1 MPPKKRVTSLNYLL
15 IVESGSKCSKIE
27 SYLGDRYK
35 CIACNGHIRSIEGLQ
50 SIDVKND
57 YAVTYIVDKEKKA
70 HVDKMRA
77 TIAEYPKEN
86 VIIASDH
93 DREGEAIAWHLC
105 EVFDLPVATTRR
117 IVFHEITKP
126 AIIAAVANPATID
139 MNLVKAQQAR
149 QVLDMLVGFRIS
161 PVLWKHLGSSNSL
174 SAGRCQTP
182 ALRLVYENELEARN
196 VNKLLG
202 SDGSKGPFESGA
214 VKHRVQASFFDSNLI
229 FELDKTFSS
238 YTDVEAFLEASKT
251 HKHMLEIGKSR
262 VSVRSPPKPF
272 NTATMLQSAS
282 NLFGM
287 GAKDAMSCCQTLYQ
301 LGHITYMRTESRKY
315 SPVFTEIATKYI
327 AETWTKEHVN
337 ADLQT
342 TNEPSGPL
350 LQKGQT
356 DSDPSSEPSRLVPK
370 GPIESDPE
378 GPSSVR
384 PSDAHESGSL
394 EPSRLVPKGPIESD
408 PEGPLAHEAIR
419 VTNIHMRD
427 FAIIS
432 SASDKSSG
440 YLERVYKM
448 IWQNTVQS
456 CMSNATFN
464 CLPLSVSSPNSDSFY
479 KHTIET
485 VKFAGFLDAKDAKH
499 PTVGTTYKDAKHPTV
514 GKIKDTDL
522 TKVAASIVLQH
533 NVTKGAPIPY
543 NYIETI
549 IGFTAHH
556 SRFTEASL
564 IDKLDELGIGRP
576 STFSML
582 TDVIQTRKYV
592 EKTDVPGVKFECRE
606 YRMVAAEIT
615 HKSVEKMMGAEHKK
629 LVIDPIGITV
639 IEFLLQHFAEF
650 FSYNYTNTM
659 EKRLD
664 AVAAGAESW
673 HRVCADCDREI
684 GKLIRGIDSLEK
696 RTYKIGDDYILF
708 FHKNGMLLR
717 SVQGPDDGKCTF
729 KSIKRGVK
737 VDMAKLERGE
747 YTFADLAE
755 IDEIVLG
762 LHPLDG
768 PKDDVLVTLK
778 PGKYGYY
785 LEFGEGDDS
794 KKISVDKELKA
805 LGKTPETVTLADL
818 EHLLK
823 GESTDSSSVR
833 ILTPEI
839 SVRTSKF
846 GPYVFYKTESA
857 KGTKGTKPKFYDLKK
872 FEGDCWTVDRDV
884 LLKWLNIKKSK

>member
-1 MPPKKRVTSLNYLL
+1 MPPKKRLTSLNYLL
-15 IVESGSKCSKIE
+15 IVESSSKCSKIE
-27 SYLGDRYK
+27 SYLGDRYR
-35 CIACNGHIRSIEGLQ
+35 CIASNGHIRSIEGLQ
-50 SIDVKND
+50 SIDVKKD
-57 YAVTYIVDKEKKA
+57 YAVTYVVDPDKKA
-70 HVDKMRA
+70 HVDKMRVI
-77 TIAEYPKEN
+77 IAEYPKEN

-126 AIIAAVANPATID
+126 AILAAVANPGKID
-139 MNLVKAQQAR
+139 MNLVSAQQAR
-149 QVLDMLVGFRIS
+149 QVLDMIVGFRIS

-182 ALRLVYENELEARN
+182 ALRLVYENELEAKKAMDN
-196 VNKLLG
+196 
-202 SDGSKGPFESGA
+202 GA
-214 VKHRVQASFFDSNLI
+214 VKHRVQASFFESHNI
-229 FELDKTFSS
+229 MFELDRTFSS
-238 YTDVEAFLEASKT
+238 YTEVEAFLEASKT

-287 GAKDAMSCCQTLYQ
+287 GAKDAMACCQSLYQ
-301 LGHITYMRTESRKY
+301 MGHITYMRTESRKY
-315 SPVFTEIATKYI
+315 SPVFTEIAAKYI

-337 ADLQT
+337 AELET
-342 TNEPSGPL
+342 TDENGPN
-350 LQKGQT
+350 
-356 DSDPSSEPSRLVPK
+356 
-370 GPIESDPE
+370 PE
-378 GPSSVR
+378 
-384 PSDAHESGSL
+384 E
-394 EPSRLVPKGPIESD
+394 
-408 PEGPLAHEAIR
+408 PLAHEAIR

-432 SASDKSSG
+432 TASDKSSG
-440 YLERVYKM
+440 SLERMYKM

-464 CLPLSVSSPNSDSFY
+464 CLPLSVSSPISKGNAEGNY

-485 VKFAGFLDAKDAKH
+485 VKFAGFLDAKDA
-499 PTVGTTYKDAKHPTV
+499 TVKGKDKEKTP
-514 GKIKDTDL
+514 DL
-522 TKVAASIVLQH
+522 TKVAASIVLQ
-533 NVTKGAPIPY
+533 NSMSKGAPIPY
-543 NYIETI
+543 NHIETI

-592 EKTDVPGVKFECRE
+592 EKTDVPGVKHECRE
-606 YRMVAAEIT
+606 YCLKNDSIT
-615 HKSVEKMMGAEHKK
+615 HKTVDKMMGAEHKK

-650 FSYNYTNTM
+650 FSYDYTNMM

-664 AVAAGAESW
+664 AVAAGSELW
-673 HRVCADCDREI
+673 HQVCADCDKEI
-684 GKLIRGIDSLEK
+684 GKLVRALESVGK
-696 RTYKIGDDYILF
+696 RTYKVGDDYVLF

-717 SVQGPDDGKCTF
+717 SNDKGPDTKCTF
-729 KSIKRGVK
+729 KGIRRGVK
-737 VDMAKLERGE
+737 VDMSKLERGE
-747 YTFADLAE
+747 YTLADLAE

-762 LHPLDG
+762 ALEDG
-768 PKDDVLVTLK
+768 ECLVTLK

-785 LEFGEGDDS
+785 LEFNG
-794 KKISVDKELKA
+794 KRISVDKELKA
-805 LGKTPETVTLADL
+805 LGKTAQTVTLADL

-823 GESTDSSSVR
+823 EDSKDVKDVKEESFRV
-833 ILTPEI
+833 LTPEI

-846 GPYVFYKTESA
+846 GPYIFYQTTNA
-857 KGTKGTKPKFYDLKK
+857 KGTKPKFYDLKK
-872 FEGDCWTVDRDV
+872 FEGDCWTCDRDE
-884 LLKWLNIKKSK
+884 LLKFVHSVHKVKITGI

>member
-1 MPPKKRVTSLNYLL
+1 MPPKKRLTSLNYLL
-15 IVESGSKCSKIE
+15 IVESSSKCSKIE

-35 CIACNGHIRSIEGLQ
+35 CIASNGHIRSIEGLP
-50 SIDVKND
+50 SIDVKHD
-57 YAVTYIVDKEKKA
+57 YAVTYVVDNDKKA
-70 HVDKMRA
+70 HVDKMRVI
-77 TIAEYPKEN
+77 IADYPKEN

-126 AIIAAVANPATID
+126 AIVAAVANPGKID
-139 MNLVKAQQAR
+139 MNLVRAQQAR
-149 QVLDMLVGFRIS
+149 QVLDMIVGFRIS

-182 ALRLVYENELEARN
+182 ALRLVYENELEARKTMLN
-196 VNKLLG
+196 
-202 SDGSKGPFESGA
+202 GA
-214 VKHRVQASFFDSNLI
+214 VKHRVQASFGGCLDNLI

-238 YTDVEAFLEASKT
+238 YEEVEAFLKASQT

-262 VSVRSPPKPF
+262 ISVRSPPKPF

-287 GAKDAMSCCQTLYQ
+287 GAKDAMACCQSLYQ
-301 LGHITYMRTESRKY
+301 MGHITYMRTESRKY
-315 SPVFTEIATKYI
+315 SPVFTEIAAKYI

-337 ADLQT
+337 AELQT
-342 TNEPSGPL
+342 TEEPLP
-350 LQKGQT
+350 QTT
-356 DSDPSSEPSRLVPK
+356 DSE
-370 GPIESDPE
+370 
-378 GPSSVR
+378 
-384 PSDAHESGSL
+384 
-394 EPSRLVPKGPIESD
+394 
-408 PEGPLAHEAIR
+408 PLAHEAIR

-432 SASDKSSG
+432 TASNNMAS
-440 YLERVYKM
+440 LERMYKM

-464 CLPLSVSSPNSDSFY
+464 CLPLSVSSSNIDASY

-485 VKFAGFLDAKDAKH
+485 VKFAGFLDAKDK
-499 PTVGTTYKDAKHPTV
+499 VGTTSKEKNKSKDKE
-514 GKIKDTDL
+514 KDMS
-522 TKVAASIVLQH
+522 KVSASIVLQ
-533 NVTKGAPIPY
+533 NSVSKGAPIPY

-592 EKTDVPGVKFECRE
+592 EKTDVAGVKFECRE
-606 YRMVAAEIT
+606 YRMVASSEIT

-650 FSYNYTNTM
+650 FSYNYTNMM

-664 AVAAGAESW
+664 AVAAGSESW
-673 HRVCADCDREI
+673 HQVCADCDKEI
-684 GKLIRGIDSLEK
+684 GKLIKALDSPGK
-696 RTYKIGDDYILF
+696 RTYKVGDDYILF

-717 SVQGPDDGKCTF
+717 STTLVDGKCTF
-729 KSIKRGVK
+729 KGIKRGVK

-747 YTFADLAE
+747 YAVADLAE

-762 LHPLDG
+762 LHS
-768 PKDDVLVTLK
+768 DVSSNVHSSNVPVTLK

-785 LEFGEGDDS
+785 LEVDS
-794 KKISVDKELKA
+794 KKISIDKELKA
-805 LGKTPETVTLADL
+805 LGKTAETVTLADL
-818 EHLLK
+818 EHLLNDDL
-823 GESTDSSSVR
+823 DSSNDNSSVR

-846 GPYVFYKTESA
+846 GPYIFYK
-857 KGTKGTKPKFYDLKK
+857 KVGGTKSTKPKFYDLKK
-872 FEGDCWTVDRDV
+872 FEGDCWTCDRDE
-884 LLKWLNIKKSK
+884 LLKWLKTTHKLKC

>member
-1 MPPKKRVTSLNYLL
+1 LP
-15 IVESGSKCSKIE
+15 
-27 SYLGDRYK
+27 
-35 CIACNGHIRSIEGLQ
+35 
-50 SIDVKND
+50 SIDVKHD
-57 YAVTYIVDKEKKA
+57 YAVTYVVDPDKKA
-70 HVDKMRA
+70 HVDKMRVI
-77 TIAEYPKEN
+77 IADYPKEN

-126 AIIAAVANPATID
+126 AIVAAVANPGKID
-139 MNLVKAQQAR
+139 MNLVQAQQAR
-149 QVLDMLVGFRIS
+149 QVLDMIVGFRIS

-182 ALRLVYENELEARN
+182 ALRLVYENELAARKTMLN
-196 VNKLLG
+196 
-202 SDGSKGPFESGA
+202 GA
-214 VKHRVQASFFDSNLI
+214 VKHRVQASFGGCLDNLL
-229 FELDKTFSS
+229 FELDKTFST
-238 YTDVEAFLEASKT
+238 YEEVEAFLKASQT

-262 VSVRSPPKPF
+262 ISVRSPPKPF

-287 GAKDAMSCCQTLYQ
+287 GAKDAMATCQSLYQ
-301 LGHITYMRTESRKY
+301 MGHITYMRTESRKY
-315 SPVFTEIATKYI
+315 SPVFTEIAAKYI
-327 AETWTKEHVN
+327 ADTWTKEHVN
-337 ADLQT
+337 VDLQT
-342 TNEPSGPL
+342 TEE
-350 LQKGQT
+350 KGT
-356 DSDPSSEPSRLVPK
+356 EEIKGSNPEEPSRLVPK
-370 GPIESDPE
+370 GPIES
-378 GPSSVR
+378 GSS
-384 PSDAHESGSL
+384 E
-394 EPSRLVPKGPIESD
+394 
-408 PEGPLAHEAIR
+408 PLAHEAIR

-432 SASDKSSG
+432 TASNNMASVRGTVGSFG
-440 YLERVYKM
+440 PLEKVYKM

-464 CLPLSVSSPNSDSFY
+464 CLPLSVSSANIDALY

-485 VKFAGFLDAKDAKH
+485 VKFAGFLDAKDKEK
-499 PTVGTTYKDAKHPTV
+499 VKGKEKD
-514 GKIKDTDL
+514 L
-522 TKVAASIVLQH
+522 SKVASSIVLQH
-533 NVTKGAPIPY
+533 NSTKVAPIPY

-592 EKTDVPGVKFECRE
+592 EKTDVLGVKHECRE
-606 YRMVAAEIT
+606 YRMVPEGIIT

-650 FSYNYTNTM
+650 FSYDYTNVM

-673 HRVCADCDREI
+673 HQVCADCDKEI
-684 GKLIRGIDSLEK
+684 GKLIKALDSIGK
-696 RTYKIGDDYILF
+696 RTYKVGDDYILF

-717 SVQGPDDGKCTF
+717 SNNGPDGKCTF
-729 KSIKRGVK
+729 KGIKRGVK

-747 YTFADLAE
+747 YTVADLAE

-762 LHPLDG
+762 LHSSNDSSNVHSTNVP
-768 PKDDVLVTLK
+768 VTLK

-785 LEFGEGDDS
+785 LEVGS

-805 LGKTPETVTLADL
+805 MGKSPETVTLADL

-823 GESTDSSSVR
+823 DQSHGLSKDSSKDLSHDSVR
-833 ILTPEI
+833 TLTPEI

-846 GPYVFYKTESA
+846 GPYIFYKTSSPPSGKE
-857 KGTKGTKPKFYDLKK
+857 KKPKFYDLKK
-872 FEGDCWTVDRDV
+872 FEGDSWTCDRDE
-884 LLKWLNIKKSK
+884 LLKYLTNTHKIKVKV

>member
-1 MPPKKRVTSLNYLL
+1 MPPKKRLTSLNYLL
-15 IVESGSKCSKIE
+15 IVESSSKCSKIE

-35 CIACNGHIRSIEGLQ
+35 CIASNGHIRSIEGLP
-50 SIDVKND
+50 SIDVKHD
-57 YAVTYIVDKEKKA
+57 YAVTYVVDPDKKA
-70 HVDKMRA
+70 HVDKMRVI
-77 TIAEYPKEN
+77 IADYPKEN

-126 AIIAAVANPATID
+126 AIVAAVANPGKID

-149 QVLDMLVGFRIS
+149 QVLDMIVGFRIS

-182 ALRLVYENELEARN
+182 ALRLVYENELEARKTMLN
-196 VNKLLG
+196 
-202 SDGSKGPFESGA
+202 GA
-214 VKHRVQASFFDSNLI
+214 VKHRVQASFGGCLDNLI

-238 YTDVEAFLEASKT
+238 YEEVEAFLKASQT

-262 VSVRSPPKPF
+262 ISVRSPPKPF

-287 GAKDAMSCCQTLYQ
+287 GAKDAMATCQSLYQ
-301 LGHITYMRTESRKY
+301 MGHITYMRTESRKY
-315 SPVFTEIATKYI
+315 SPVFTEIAAKYI

-342 TNEPSGPL
+342 TEEPLPQTTEEPSSVCPL
-350 LQKGQT
+350 GIHE
-356 DSDPSSEPSRLVPK
+356 SDPEGPSRLVPK
-370 GPIESDPE
+370 GPIES
-378 GPSSVR
+378 
-384 PSDAHESGSL
+384 GSKGSK
-394 EPSRLVPKGPIESD
+394 EPDSCVPKGHTLE
-408 PEGPLAHEAIR
+408 EPLAHEAIR

-432 SASDKSSG
+432 TASNNMAS
-440 YLERVYKM
+440 LERMYKM

-464 CLPLSVSSPNSDSFY
+464 CLPLSVSSSNIDASY

-485 VKFAGFLDAKDAKH
+485 VKFAGFLDAKDK
-499 PTVGTTYKDAKHPTV
+499 VGTTSKEKNKSKDKE
-514 GKIKDTDL
+514 KDMS
-522 TKVAASIVLQH
+522 KVSASIVLQ
-533 NVTKGAPIPY
+533 NSVSKGAPIPY

-592 EKTDVPGVKFECRE
+592 EKTDVAGVKFECRE
-606 YRMVAAEIT
+606 YRMVAGVNAEEIT

-650 FSYNYTNTM
+650 FSYDYTNMM

-673 HRVCADCDREI
+673 HQVCADCDKEI
-684 GKLIRGIDSLEK
+684 GKLIKALDSPGK
-696 RTYKIGDDYILF
+696 RTYKVGDDYILF

-717 SVQGPDDGKCTF
+717 STTLVDGKCTF
-729 KSIKRGVK
+729 KGIKRGVK

-747 YTFADLAE
+747 YAVADLAE

-762 LHPLDG
+762 LHSNVHSSNVSSNVHSSNVP
-768 PKDDVLVTLK
+768 VTLK

-785 LEFGEGDDS
+785 LEVDS
-794 KKISVDKELKA
+794 KKISIDKELKA
-805 LGKTPETVTLADL
+805 LGKTAETVTLADL

-823 GESTDSSSVR
+823 GDLDSSNDNSSVR

-846 GPYVFYKTESA
+846 GPYIFYK
-857 KGTKGTKPKFYDLKK
+857 KVGGTKNTKPKFYDLKK
-872 FEGDCWTVDRDV
+872 FEGDCWTCDRDE
-884 LLKWLNIKKSK
+884 LLKWLKTTHKLKC

>member
-1 MPPKKRVTSLNYLL
+1 MPPKKRLTSLNYLL
-15 IVESGSKCSKIE
+15 IVESSSKCSKIE

-35 CIACNGHIRSIEGLQ
+35 CIASNGHIRSIEGLP
-50 SIDVKND
+50 SIDVKHD
-57 YAVTYIVDKEKKA
+57 YAVTYVVDPDKKA
-70 HVDKMRA
+70 HVDKMRVI
-77 TIAEYPKEN
+77 IAEYPKEN

-105 EVFDLPVATTRR
+105 EVFDLPVATTQR

-126 AIIAAVANPATID
+126 AIVAAVANPGKID
-139 MNLVKAQQAR
+139 MNLVRAQQAR
-149 QVLDMLVGFRIS
+149 QVLDMIVGFRIS

-182 ALRLVYENELEARN
+182 ALRLVYENELEARKTMLN
-196 VNKLLG
+196 
-202 SDGSKGPFESGA
+202 GA
-214 VKHRVQASFFDSNLI
+214 VKHRVQASFGGCLDNLL
-229 FELDKTFSS
+229 FELDRTFSS
-238 YTDVEAFLEASKT
+238 YEEVEAFLKASQT

-262 VSVRSPPKPF
+262 VSIRSPPKPF

-287 GAKDAMSCCQTLYQ
+287 GAKDAMACCQSLYQ
-301 LGHITYMRTESRKY
+301 MGHITYMRTESRKY
-315 SPVFTEIATKYI
+315 SPVFTEIAAKYI

-337 ADLQT
+337 AELQT
-342 TNEPSGPL
+342 TEEPLP
-350 LQKGQT
+350 QT
-356 DSDPSSEPSRLVPK
+356 TE
-370 GPIESDPE
+370 E
-378 GPSSVR
+378 
-384 PSDAHESGSL
+384 
-394 EPSRLVPKGPIESD
+394 
-408 PEGPLAHEAIR
+408 PLAHEAIR

-432 SASDKSSG
+432 TASNNMAS
-440 YLERVYKM
+440 LERMYKM

-464 CLPLSVSSPNSDSFY
+464 CLPLSVSSSNIDASY

-485 VKFAGFLDAKDAKH
+485 VKFAGFLDAKDKEKNKS
-499 PTVGTTYKDAKHPTV
+499 KDKE
-514 GKIKDTDL
+514 KDMS
-522 TKVAASIVLQH
+522 KVSASIVLQ
-533 NVTKGAPIPY
+533 NSVSKGAPIPY

-592 EKTDVPGVKFECRE
+592 EKTDVAGVKHECRE
-606 YRMVAAEIT
+606 YRMVATSLEDTKIT

-650 FSYNYTNTM
+650 FSYDYTNMM

-673 HRVCADCDREI
+673 HQVCADCDKEI
-684 GKLIRGIDSLEK
+684 GKLIKALDSPGK
-696 RTYKIGDDYILF
+696 RTYKVGDDYILF

-717 SVQGPDDGKCTF
+717 STTLVDGKCTF
-729 KSIKRGVK
+729 KGIKRGVK

-747 YTFADLAE
+747 YAVADLAE

-762 LHPLDG
+762 LHSSNYPT
-768 PKDDVLVTLK
+768 DVHSSNVHSANVHSANVPVTLK

-785 LEFGEGDDS
+785 LEVDS
-794 KKISVDKELKA
+794 KKISIDKELKA
-805 LGKTPETVTLADL
+805 LGKTAETVTLADL

-823 GESTDSSSVR
+823 DDLDSSNDNSSVR

-846 GPYVFYKTESA
+846 GPYIFYK
-857 KGTKGTKPKFYDLKK
+857 KVGGTKSTKPKFYDLKK
-872 FEGDCWTVDRDV
+872 FEGDCWTCDRDE
-884 LLKWLNIKKSK
+884 LLKWLKTTHKLKC

>member
-1 MPPKKRVTSLNYLL
+1 MPPKKRLTSLNYLL
-15 IVESGSKCSKIE
+15 IVESSSKCSKIE
-27 SYLGDRYK
+27 SYLGDRYR
-35 CIACNGHIRSIEGLQ
+35 CIASNGHIRSIEGLQ
-50 SIDVKND
+50 SIDVKKN
-57 YAVTYIVDKEKKA
+57 YEVSYVVDPDKKA

-77 TIAEYPKEN
+77 IIAEYPKEN

-105 EVFDLPVATTRR
+105 DVFDLPVATTRR

-126 AIIAAVANPATID
+126 AIVAAVANPGKID

-149 QVLDMLVGFRIS
+149 QVLDMIVGFRVS

-182 ALRLVYENELEARN
+182 ALRLVYENELEARKTLAN
-196 VNKLLG
+196 G
-202 SDGSKGPFESGA
+202 TI
-214 VKHRVQASFFDSNLI
+214 KHRVQASFMEHSIL
-229 FELDKTFSS
+229 FELDRTFSS
-238 YTDVEAFLEASKT
+238 YTEVEAFLEASKT

-287 GAKDAMSCCQTLYQ
+287 GAKDAMATCQTLYQ
-301 LGHITYMRTESRKY
+301 MGHITYMRTESRKY
-315 SPVFTEIATKYI
+315 SPVFTEIAAKYI

-342 TNEPSGPL
+342 T
-350 LQKGQT
+350 T
-356 DSDPSSEPSRLVPK
+356 DSVFNDSSKPPNT
-370 GPIESDPE
+370 
-378 GPSSVR
+378 
-384 PSDAHESGSL
+384 
-394 EPSRLVPKGPIESD
+394 ESD

-432 SASDKSSG
+432 TASDKSSG
-440 YLERVYKM
+440 SLERMYKM

-464 CLPLSVSSPNSDSFY
+464 CLPLSVSSANSDAFY

-499 PTVGTTYKDAKHPTV
+499 PTVKGNNKEKTSDMS
-514 GKIKDTDL
+514 
-522 TKVAASIVLQH
+522 KVAASIVLQH
-533 NVTKGAPIPY
+533 SVSKGAPIPY

-556 SRFTEASL
+556 SRYTEASL

-592 EKTDVPGVKFECRE
+592 EKTDVAGVKFECRE
-606 YRMVAAEIT
+606 YRMAPEGIIT
-615 HKSVEKMMGAEHKK
+615 HKTVDKMMGAEHKK

-650 FSYNYTNTM
+650 FSYNYTNVM

-664 AVAAGAESW
+664 AVAAGKEQW
-673 HRVCADCDREI
+673 YQVCADCDKEI
-684 GKLIRGIDSLEK
+684 GKLIRALESVGK
-696 RTYKIGDDYILF
+696 RTYKVGDDYVLF

-717 SVQGPDDGKCTF
+717 KVQRTDGKVQRTDGSEGTLDEGTLDKVQGTDKCTF
-729 KSIKRGVK
+729 KGIRRGVK

-747 YTFADLAE
+747 YTLADLAE

-762 LHPLDG
+762 FLE
-768 PKDDVLVTLK
+768 DDDDSSNVPVILK

-785 LEFGEGDDS
+785 LEYDG
-794 KKISVDKELKA
+794 KRISVDKELKT
-805 LGKTPETVTLADL
+805 LGKTAQTVTLADL

-823 GESTDSSSVR
+823 EDSKDLKNDKEDSFRV
-833 ILTPEI
+833 LTPEI

-846 GPYVFYKTESA
+846 GPYVFYKSASA
-857 KGTKGTKPKFYDLKK
+857 KSTKPKFYDLKK
-872 FEGDCWTVDRDV
+872 FEGDCWTCDRDK
-884 LLKWLNIKKSK
+884 LLQFLILVHKVKIPGI

>member
-35 CIACNGHIRSIEGLQ
+35 CIACNGHIRTIEGLQ

-57 YAVTYIVDKEKKA
+57 YAVTYVVDKEKKA
-70 HVDKMRA
+70 HVDKMHA
-77 TIAEYPKEN
+77 IIAEYPKEN

-93 DREGEAIAWHLC
+93 DREGEAIAWHIC
-105 EVFDLPVATTRR
+105 EVFNLPVATTRR

-139 MNLVKAQQAR
+139 MNLVRAQQAR

-182 ALRLVYENELEARN
+182 ALRLVYENELEAR
-196 VNKLLG
+196 KTLAT
-202 SDGSKGPFESGA
+202 GA
-214 VKHRVQASFFDSNLI
+214 VKNRVQASFGGCLDTLI

-251 HKHMLEIGKSR
+251 HKHILTIGAAR
-262 VSVRSPPKPF
+262 VATRSSPKPF

-315 SPVFTEIATKYI
+315 SPVFTEIAAKYI
-327 AETWTKEHVN
+327 AETWSKEHVN

-342 TNEPSGPL
+342 ITTDKPSSVRPSAIAGAHE
-350 LQKGQT
+350 
-356 DSDPSSEPSRLVPK
+356 SDPEGSKEPDLEPSRLVPK

-378 GPSSVR
+378 GPS
-384 PSDAHESGSL
+384 
-394 EPSRLVPKGPIESD
+394 RLVPKGSIESGSS
-408 PEGPLAHEAIR
+408 EPLAHEAIR

-427 FAIIS
+427 FAVIGS
-432 SASDKSSG
+432 NLAQA
-440 YLERVYKM
+440 ERVYKM

-464 CLPLSVSSPNSDSFY
+464 CLPLSVSSANLDAFY

-485 VKFAGFLDAKDAKH
+485 IKFAGFLDAKDAKEKVKGKDAKH
-499 PTVGTTYKDAKHPTV
+499 PTVGTTYK
-514 GKIKDTDL
+514 GKEKDL
-522 TKVAASIVLQH
+522 TGSAASIVLQH

-592 EKTDVPGVKFECRE
+592 EKTDVPGIKHECRE
-606 YRMVAAEIT
+606 YRLSAAEIT

-650 FSYNYTNTM
+650 FSYNYTNMM

-664 AVAAGAESW
+664 LVAAGTELW
-673 HRVCADCDREI
+673 HHVCADCDKEI
-684 GKLIRGIDSLEK
+684 GKLIRGVNSLEK

-708 FHKNGMLLR
+708 FHKNCMLLR
-717 SVQGPDDGKCTF
+717 SVQKTDDKCTF

-747 YTFADLAE
+747 YTYADLAE

-762 LHPLDG
+762 LHSANG
-768 PKDDVLVTLK
+768 PKDVHSANVDDVLVTLK

-823 GESTDSSSVR
+823 DESSDSSNVR

-846 GPYVFYKTESA
+846 GPYVFYKTEGA

-884 LLKWLNIKKSK
+884 LLKWLIATHKLKVKIEGI

>member
-57 YAVTYIVDKEKKA
+57 YAVTYVVDKEKKA

-77 TIAEYPKEN
+77 IIAEYPKEN

-93 DREGEAIAWHLC
+93 DREGEAIAWHIC

-126 AIIAAVANPATID
+126 AIVAAVANPATID
-139 MNLVKAQQAR
+139 MNLVRAQQAR

-182 ALRLVYENELEARN
+182 ALRLVYENELEARKTM
-196 VNKLLG
+196 VN
-202 SDGSKGPFESGA
+202 GA
-214 VKHRVQASFFDSNLI
+214 VKHRVQASFGGCLDTLV

-238 YTDVEAFLEASKT
+238 YTDVEGFLEASKT

-315 SPVFTEIATKYI
+315 SPVFTEIAAKYI

-342 TNEPSGPL
+342 TN
-350 LQKGQT
+350 
-356 DSDPSSEPSRLVPK
+356 EPSRLVPK

-384 PSDAHESGSL
+384 PSAIADAHESGSL
-394 EPSRLVPKGPIESD
+394 E
-408 PEGPLAHEAIR
+408 PLAHEAIR

-427 FAIIS
+427 FTVIGSNLAQ
-432 SASDKSSG
+432 A
-440 YLERVYKM
+440 ERVYKM

-456 CMSNATFN
+456 CMSCATFN
-464 CLPLSVSSPNSDSFY
+464 CLPLSVSSPNSDAFY

-485 VKFAGFLDAKDAKH
+485 VKFAGFLDAKDK
-499 PTVGTTYKDAKHPTV
+499 VK
-514 GKIKDTDL
+514 GKVLMDL

-533 NVTKGAPIPY
+533 SATKDAPIPY

-592 EKTDVPGVKFECRE
+592 EKTDVPGVKIDCRE
-606 YRMVAAEIT
+606 YRMSAAEIT

-664 AVAAGAESW
+664 AVAAGAELW

-717 SVQGPDDGKCTF
+717 SVQKTDSSEGTSKGTNDKCTF

-747 YTFADLAE
+747 YTYTDLAE

-768 PKDDVLVTLK
+768 PKDAHSTNVDDVLVTLK

-823 GESTDSSSVR
+823 GESEDSSNVR

-846 GPYVFYKTESA
+846 GPYVFYKTASA
-857 KGTKGTKPKFYDLKK
+857 KGVKSTKPKFYDLKK
-872 FEGDCWTVDRDV
+872 FDGDCWTVDRDV

>member
-1 MPPKKRVTSLNYLL
+1 MPPKKRLTSLNYLL
-15 IVESGSKCSKIE
+15 IVESSSKCSKIE

-35 CIACNGHIRSIEGLQ
+35 CIACNGHMRSIEGLQ
-50 SIDVKND
+50 SIDVKKD

-77 TIAEYPKEN
+77 IIAEYPKEN

-105 EVFDLPVATTRR
+105 DVFDLPVATTRR

-182 ALRLVYENELEARN
+182 ALRLVYENELEARKTM
-196 VNKLLG
+196 VN
-202 SDGSKGPFESGA
+202 GA
-214 VKHRVQASFFDSNLI
+214 VKHRVQASFGGCLDTLA

-251 HKHMLEIGKSR
+251 HKHMLTIGAAR
-262 VSVRSPPKPF
+262 VATRSPPKPF

-315 SPVFTEIATKYI
+315 SPVFTDIAAKYI

-337 ADLQT
+337 AELET
-342 TNEPSGPL
+342 TDSKESKSTDEPS
-350 LQKGQT
+350 
-356 DSDPSSEPSRLVPK
+356 EP
-370 GPIESDPE
+370 SDPE
-378 GPSSVR
+378 GPSSVC
-384 PSDAHESGSL
+384 PLGIHESGSL
-394 EPSRLVPKGPIESD
+394 E
-408 PEGPLAHEAIR
+408 PLAHEAIR

-432 SASDKSSG
+432 TASSNVN
-440 YLERVYKM
+440 YLEKVYKM

-464 CLPLSVSSPNSDSFY
+464 CLPLSVSSANSDAFY

-499 PTVGTTYKDAKHPTV
+499 PTVKGNNKEKTS
-514 GKIKDTDL
+514 DL
-522 TKVAASIVLQH
+522 SKVAASIVMQ
-533 NVTKGAPIPY
+533 NSATKGAPIPY

-556 SRFTEASL
+556 SRYTEASL

-592 EKTDVPGVKFECRE
+592 EKTDVAGVKFECRE
-606 YRMVAAEIT
+606 YRMAPEGIIT
-615 HKSVEKMMGAEHKK
+615 HKTVDKMMGAEHKK

-650 FSYNYTNTM
+650 FSYNYTNVM

-664 AVAAGAESW
+664 AVAAGKEQW
-673 HRVCADCDREI
+673 HQVCADCDNEI
-684 GKLIRGIDSLEK
+684 GKLIRALESVGK
-696 RTYKIGDDYILF
+696 RTYKVGDDYVLF

-717 SVQGPDDGKCTF
+717 SVQRTDGSKGTTKGTNDKCTF
-729 KSIKRGVK
+729 KGIRRGVK

-747 YTFADLAE
+747 YTLADLAE

-762 LHPLDG
+762 FLE
-768 PKDDVLVTLK
+768 DDDDSAVTLK

-785 LEFGEGDDS
+785 LEYDG
-794 KKISVDKELKA
+794 KRISVDKELKA
-805 LGKTPETVTLADL
+805 LGKTAQTVTLADL

-823 GESTDSSSVR
+823 EESKDLKNDKGDSFR

-846 GPYVFYKTESA
+846 GPYVFYQTINA
-857 KGTKGTKPKFYDLKK
+857 KSTKPKFYDLKK
-872 FEGDCWTVDRDV
+872 FEGDCWTCDRDE
-884 LLKWLNIKKSK
+884 LLQFVNLKKSK

>member
-1 MPPKKRVTSLNYLL
+1 MPPKKRLTSLNYLL
-15 IVESGSKCSKIE
+15 IVESSSKCSKIE
-27 SYLGDRYK
+27 SYLGDRYR
-35 CIACNGHIRSIEGLQ
+35 CIASNGHIRSIEGLQ
-50 SIDVKND
+50 SIDVKKD
-57 YAVTYIVDKEKKA
+57 YAVTYVVDPDKKA

-77 TIAEYPKEN
+77 IIAEYPKEN

-126 AIIAAVANPATID
+126 AILAAVANPGKID
-139 MNLVKAQQAR
+139 MNLIKAQQAR
-149 QVLDMLVGFRIS
+149 QVLDMIVGFRIS

-182 ALRLVYENELEARN
+182 ALRLVYENELEAR
-196 VNKLLG
+196 KTLAT
-202 SDGSKGPFESGA
+202 GA
-214 VKHRVQASFFDSNLI
+214 VKHRVQASFFESHNIL
-229 FELDKTFSS
+229 FELDRTFSS
-238 YTDVEAFLEASKT
+238 YKEVEAFLEASKT

-287 GAKDAMSCCQTLYQ
+287 GAKDAMACCQSLYQ
-301 LGHITYMRTESRKY
+301 MGHITYMRTESRKY
-315 SPVFTEIATKYI
+315 SPVFTEIAAKYI

-337 ADLQT
+337 AELET
-342 TNEPSGPL
+342 VEGSESGSKEP
-350 LQKGQT
+350 
-356 DSDPSSEPSRLVPK
+356 DSEPSRLVPK

-378 GPSSVR
+378 GPSSVC
-384 PSDAHESGSL
+384 PKGIHESGSN
-394 EPSRLVPKGPIESD
+394 E
-408 PEGPLAHEAIR
+408 PLAHEAIR

-432 SASDKSSG
+432 TASDKSSG
-440 YLERVYKM
+440 SLERMYKM

-464 CLPLSVSSPNSDSFY
+464 CLPLSVSSPISLGNY

-485 VKFAGFLDAKDAKH
+485 VKFAGFLDAKD
-499 PTVGTTYKDAKHPTV
+499 TGCNNLNTTHKGKGKSKD
-514 GKIKDTDL
+514 IDL
-522 TKVAASIVLQH
+522 TKVAASIVLQ
-533 NVTKGAPIPY
+533 NSMSKGAPIPY
-543 NYIETI
+543 NHIETI

-592 EKTDVPGVKFECRE
+592 EKTDVLGVKHECRE
-606 YRMVAAEIT
+606 YYLKNDSIT
-615 HKSVEKMMGAEHKK
+615 HKTVDKMMGAEHKK

-650 FSYNYTNTM
+650 FSYDYTNMM

-664 AVAAGAESW
+664 AVAAGKEHW
-673 HRVCADCDREI
+673 HQVCADCDKEI
-684 GKLIRGIDSLEK
+684 GKLVRALESVGK
-696 RTYKIGDDYILF
+696 RTYKVGDDYVLF

-717 SVQGPDDGKCTF
+717 SNDKGTNDKCTF
-729 KSIKRGVK
+729 KGIRRGVK

-747 YTFADLAE
+747 YTLADLAE

-762 LHPLDG
+762 ALEDG
-768 PKDDVLVTLK
+768 ECLVTLK

-785 LEFGEGDDS
+785 LEFDG
-794 KKISVDKELKA
+794 KRISVDKELKA
-805 LGKTPETVTLADL
+805 LGKTAQTVTLADL

-823 GESTDSSSVR
+823 EDSKDVKEESFRV
-833 ILTPEI
+833 LTPEI

-846 GPYVFYKTESA
+846 GPYVFYQSA
-857 KGTKGTKPKFYDLKK
+857 STKGAKKKPKFYDLKK
-872 FEGDCWTVDRDV
+872 FEGDCWTCDRDE
-884 LLKWLNIKKSK
+884 LLKFVHSVHKVKITGI

>member
-1 MPPKKRVTSLNYLL
+1 MPPKKRLTSLNYLL
-15 IVESGSKCSKIE
+15 IVESSSKCSKIE

-35 CIACNGHIRSIEGLQ
+35 CIASNGHIRSIEGLQ
-50 SIDVKND
+50 SIDIKND
-57 YAVTYIVDKEKKA
+57 YAVTYVVDPDKKA

-77 TIAEYPKEN
+77 IIADYPKEN
-86 VIIASDH
+86 VIVASDH

-126 AIIAAVANPATID
+126 AIVAAVANPGKID
-139 MNLVKAQQAR
+139 MNLVRAQQAR
-149 QVLDMLVGFRIS
+149 QVLDMIVGFRIS
-161 PVLWKHLGSSNSL
+161 PVLWKHLGTSNSL

-182 ALRLVYENELEARN
+182 ALRLVYENELAAKKALEN
-196 VNKLLG
+196 
-202 SDGSKGPFESGA
+202 GA
-214 VKHRVQASFFDSNLI
+214 VKHRVQASFFDSNLV
-229 FELDKTFSS
+229 FELDKTFST
-238 YTDVEAFLEASKT
+238 YEEVEAFLKASQT
-251 HKHMLEIGKSR
+251 HKHMLDVGKSR
-262 VSVRSPPKPF
+262 ISVRSPPKPF

-287 GAKDAMSCCQTLYQ
+287 GAKDAMACCQSLYQ
-301 LGHITYMRTESRKY
+301 MGHITYMRTESRKY
-315 SPVFTEIATKYI
+315 SPVFTEIAAKYI
-327 AETWTKEHVN
+327 AETWSKEHVN
-337 ADLQT
+337 GDLQT
-342 TNEPSGPL
+342 VEGSVFN
-350 LQKGQT
+350 
-356 DSDPSSEPSRLVPK
+356 DSSKPQNNDSE
-370 GPIESDPE
+370 
-378 GPSSVR
+378 
-384 PSDAHESGSL
+384 
-394 EPSRLVPKGPIESD
+394 
-408 PEGPLAHEAIR
+408 PLAHEAIR

-432 SASDKSSG
+432 NSSNNMAH
-440 YLERVYKM
+440 LEKVYKM

-464 CLPLSVSSPNSDSFY
+464 CLPLSVSSANSDAFY

-485 VKFAGFLDAKDAKH
+485 VKFAGFLDAKDK
-499 PTVGTTYKDAKHPTV
+499 VGTTSKDK
-514 GKIKDTDL
+514 GKAPDMSKIS
-522 TKVAASIVLQH
+522 ASIVLQ
-533 NVTKGAPIPY
+533 NSVSKGAPIPY
-543 NYIETI
+543 NCIETI

-592 EKTDVPGVKFECRE
+592 EKTDVAGVKIECRE
-606 YRMVAAEIT
+606 YKLVAGSEIT

-650 FSYNYTNTM
+650 FSYDYTNVM

-673 HRVCADCDREI
+673 HQVCADCDREI
-684 GKLIRGIDSLEK
+684 GKLIKTLDSIGK
-696 RTYKIGDDYILF
+696 RTYKVGDDYILF

-717 SVQGPDDGKCTF
+717 SAKGPDGKCTF
-729 KSIKRGVK
+729 KGIKRGVK

-747 YTFADLAE
+747 YTVADLAE

-762 LHPLDG
+762 LHSAN
-768 PKDDVLVTLK
+768 DDSVILK

-785 LEFGEGDDS
+785 LEVGS

-805 LGKTPETVTLADL
+805 LNKTPETVSLADL

-823 GESTDSSSVR
+823 DESKGEDNSSVR

-846 GPYVFYKTESA
+846 GPYIFHKTE
-857 KGTKGTKPKFYDLKK
+857 KMKKPKFYDLKK
-872 FEGDCWTVDRDV
+872 FEGDSWTCDRDEM
-884 LLKWLNIKKSK
+884 LNWLKTTHKLKC

>member
-1 MPPKKRVTSLNYLL
+1 LP
-15 IVESGSKCSKIE
+15 
-27 SYLGDRYK
+27 
-35 CIACNGHIRSIEGLQ
+35 
-50 SIDVKND
+50 SIDVKHD
-57 YAVTYIVDKEKKA
+57 YAVTYVVDNDKKA
-70 HVDKMRA
+70 HVDKMRVI
-77 TIAEYPKEN
+77 IADYPKEN

-126 AIIAAVANPATID
+126 AIVAAVANPGKID
-139 MNLVKAQQAR
+139 MNLVRAQQAR
-149 QVLDMLVGFRIS
+149 QVLDMIVGFRIS

-182 ALRLVYENELEARN
+182 ALRLVYENELEARKTMLN
-196 VNKLLG
+196 
-202 SDGSKGPFESGA
+202 GA
-214 VKHRVQASFFDSNLI
+214 VKHRVQASFGGCLDNLL

-238 YTDVEAFLEASKT
+238 YEEVEAFLKASQT

-262 VSVRSPPKPF
+262 ISVRSPPKPF

-287 GAKDAMSCCQTLYQ
+287 GAKDAMACCQSLYQ
-301 LGHITYMRTESRKY
+301 MGHITYMRTESRKY
-315 SPVFTEIATKYI
+315 SPVFTEIAAKYI

-337 ADLQT
+337 MELQT
-342 TNEPSGPL
+342 TEEPLP
-350 LQKGQT
+350 QT
-356 DSDPSSEPSRLVPK
+356 TE
-370 GPIESDPE
+370 E
-378 GPSSVR
+378 PSSVR
-384 PSDAHESGSL
+384 PLSQMGAH
-394 EPSRLVPKGPIESD
+394 ESD

-432 SASDKSSG
+432 TASNNMAS
-440 YLERVYKM
+440 LERMYKM

-464 CLPLSVSSPNSDSFY
+464 CLPLSVSSPISEVKY

-485 VKFAGFLDAKDAKH
+485 VKFAGFLDAKDK
-499 PTVGTTYKDAKHPTV
+499 VGTTSKDKSKT
-514 GKIKDTDL
+514 KDIDMS
-522 TKVAASIVLQH
+522 KVSASIVLQ
-533 NVTKGAPIPY
+533 NSVSKGAPIPY

-592 EKTDVPGVKFECRE
+592 EKTDVAGVKFECRE
-606 YRMVAAEIT
+606 YRIAAGAEIT

-650 FSYNYTNTM
+650 FSYDYTNMM

-673 HRVCADCDREI
+673 HQVCADCDKEI
-684 GKLIRGIDSLEK
+684 GKLIKALDSPGK
-696 RTYKIGDDYILF
+696 RTYKVGDDYILF

-717 SVQGPDDGKCTF
+717 STTLVDGKPTF
-729 KSIKRGVK
+729 KGIKRGVK

-747 YTFADLAE
+747 YAVADLAE

-762 LHPLDG
+762 LHSNVHSANVSSNEHSSNVSTDVHSSN
-768 PKDDVLVTLK
+768 VLVVLK

-785 LEFGEGDDS
+785 LEVDS
-794 KKISVDKELKA
+794 KKISIDKELKA
-805 LGKTPETVTLADL
+805 LGKTAETVTLADL

-823 GESTDSSSVR
+823 DDLDSSNDNSSVR

-846 GPYVFYKTESA
+846 GPYIFYK
-857 KGTKGTKPKFYDLKK
+857 KVGGTKSTKPKFYDLKK
-872 FEGDCWTVDRDV
+872 FEGDCWTCDRDE
-884 LLKWLNIKKSK
+884 LLKWLKTTHKLKC

>member
-1 MPPKKRVTSLNYLL
+1 MPPKKRLTSLNYLL
-15 IVESGSKCSKIE
+15 IVESSSKCSKIE

-35 CIACNGHIRSIEGLQ
+35 CIASNGHIRSIEGLP
-50 SIDVKND
+50 SIDVKHD
-57 YAVTYIVDKEKKA
+57 YAVTYVVDNDKKA
-70 HVDKMRA
+70 HVDKMRVI
-77 TIAEYPKEN
+77 IADYPKEN

-126 AIIAAVANPATID
+126 AIVAAVANPGKID
-139 MNLVKAQQAR
+139 MNLVRAQQAR
-149 QVLDMLVGFRIS
+149 QVLDMIVGFRIS

-182 ALRLVYENELEARN
+182 ALRLVYENELEARKTMLN
-196 VNKLLG
+196 
-202 SDGSKGPFESGA
+202 GA
-214 VKHRVQASFFDSNLI
+214 VKHRVQASFGGCLDNLI

-238 YTDVEAFLEASKT
+238 YEEVEAFLKASQT

-262 VSVRSPPKPF
+262 ISVRSPPKPF

-287 GAKDAMSCCQTLYQ
+287 GAKDAMACCQSLYQ
-301 LGHITYMRTESRKY
+301 MGHITYMRTESRKY
-315 SPVFTEIATKYI
+315 SPVFTEIAAKYI

-337 ADLQT
+337 AELQT
-342 TNEPSGPL
+342 TEEPLP
-350 LQKGQT
+350 QTT
-356 DSDPSSEPSRLVPK
+356 DSE
-370 GPIESDPE
+370 
-378 GPSSVR
+378 
-384 PSDAHESGSL
+384 
-394 EPSRLVPKGPIESD
+394 
-408 PEGPLAHEAIR
+408 PLAHEAIR

-432 SASDKSSG
+432 TASNNMAS
-440 YLERVYKM
+440 LERMYKM

-464 CLPLSVSSPNSDSFY
+464 CLPLSVSSSNIDASY

-485 VKFAGFLDAKDAKH
+485 VKFAGFLDAKDK
-499 PTVGTTYKDAKHPTV
+499 VGTTSKEKNKSKDKE
-514 GKIKDTDL
+514 KDMS
-522 TKVAASIVLQH
+522 KVSASIVLQ
-533 NVTKGAPIPY
+533 NSVSKGAPIPY

-592 EKTDVPGVKFECRE
+592 EKTDVAGVKFECRE
-606 YRMVAAEIT
+606 YRMVASSEIT

-650 FSYNYTNTM
+650 FSYDYTNMM

-664 AVAAGAESW
+664 AVAAGSESW
-673 HRVCADCDREI
+673 HQVCADCDKEI
-684 GKLIRGIDSLEK
+684 GKLIKALDSPGK
-696 RTYKIGDDYILF
+696 RTYKVGDDYILF

-717 SVQGPDDGKCTF
+717 STTLVDGKCTF
-729 KSIKRGVK
+729 KGIKRGVK

-747 YTFADLAE
+747 YAVADLAE

-762 LHPLDG
+762 LHS
-768 PKDDVLVTLK
+768 DVSSNVHSSNVPVTLK

-785 LEFGEGDDS
+785 LEVDS
-794 KKISVDKELKA
+794 KKISIDKELKA
-805 LGKTPETVTLADL
+805 LGKTAETVTLADL
-818 EHLLK
+818 EHLLNDDL
-823 GESTDSSSVR
+823 DSSNDNSSVR

-846 GPYVFYKTESA
+846 GPYIFYK
-857 KGTKGTKPKFYDLKK
+857 KVGGTKSTKPKFYDLKK
-872 FEGDCWTVDRDV
+872 FEGDCWTCDRDE
-884 LLKWLNIKKSK
+884 LLKWLKTTHKLKC

>member
-1 MPPKKRVTSLNYLL
+1 M
-15 IVESGSKCSKIE
+15 
-27 SYLGDRYK
+27 
-35 CIACNGHIRSIEGLQ
+35 
-50 SIDVKND
+50 
-57 YAVTYIVDKEKKA
+57 
-70 HVDKMRA
+70 
-77 TIAEYPKEN
+77 
-86 VIIASDH
+86 
-93 DREGEAIAWHLC
+93 
-105 EVFDLPVATTRR
+105 
-117 IVFHEITKP
+117 
-126 AIIAAVANPATID
+126 
-139 MNLVKAQQAR
+139 
-149 QVLDMLVGFRIS
+149 
-161 PVLWKHLGSSNSL
+161 
-174 SAGRCQTP
+174 
-182 ALRLVYENELEARN
+182 
-196 VNKLLG
+196 
-202 SDGSKGPFESGA
+202 
-214 VKHRVQASFFDSNLI
+214 
-229 FELDKTFSS
+229 
-238 YTDVEAFLEASKT
+238 
-251 HKHMLEIGKSR
+251 
-262 VSVRSPPKPF
+262 
-272 NTATMLQSAS
+272 
-282 NLFGM
+282 
-287 GAKDAMSCCQTLYQ
+287 
-301 LGHITYMRTESRKY
+301 
-315 SPVFTEIATKYI
+315 
-327 AETWTKEHVN
+327 
-337 ADLQT
+337 
-342 TNEPSGPL
+342 
-350 LQKGQT
+350 
-356 DSDPSSEPSRLVPK
+356 
-370 GPIESDPE
+370 
-378 GPSSVR
+378 R
-384 PSDAHESGSL
+384 PSDAHESGSS
-394 EPSRLVPKGPIESD
+394 E
-408 PEGPLAHEAIR
+408 PLAHEAIR

-485 VKFAGFLDAKDAKH
+485 VKFAGFLDAKDK
-499 PTVGTTYKDAKHPTV
+499 
-514 GKIKDTDL
+514 GKTKDTDL

-592 EKTDVPGVKFECRE
+592 EKTDVPGVKIDCRE

-717 SVQGPDDGKCTF
+717 SVQKTDSSEGTSKGTNDKCTF

-747 YTFADLAE
+747 YTYTDLAE

-768 PKDDVLVTLK
+768 PKDAHSTNVDDVLVTLK

-823 GESTDSSSVR
+823 GESEDSSNVR

-846 GPYVFYKTESA
+846 GPYVFYKTASA
-857 KGTKGTKPKFYDLKK
+857 KGAKSTKPKFYDLKK
-872 FEGDCWTVDRDV
+872 FDGDCWTVDRDV
-884 LLKWLNIKKSK
+884 LLKWLIATHKLKVKIEGI

>member
-35 CIACNGHIRSIEGLQ
+35 CIACNGHIRTIEGLQ

-57 YAVTYIVDKEKKA
+57 YAVTYVVDKEKKA
-70 HVDKMRA
+70 HVDKMHA
-77 TIAEYPKEN
+77 IIAEYPKEN

-93 DREGEAIAWHLC
+93 DREGEAIAWHIC

-126 AIIAAVANPATID
+126 AIVAAVANPATID
-139 MNLVKAQQAR
+139 MNLVRAQQAR

-214 VKHRVQASFFDSNLI
+214 VKHRVQASFMDHNLV

-238 YTDVEAFLEASKT
+238 YTDVEGFLEASKT

-315 SPVFTEIATKYI
+315 SPVFTEIAAKYI

-337 ADLQT
+337 ADLQM

-356 DSDPSSEPSRLVPK
+356 DSDPSSEP
-370 GPIESDPE
+370 
-378 GPSSVR
+378 
-384 PSDAHESGSL
+384 
-394 EPSRLVPKGPIESD
+394 
-408 PEGPLAHEAIR
+408 LAHEAIR

-427 FAIIS
+427 FTVIGS
-432 SASDKSSG
+432 NLASVRGTVGSSG
-440 YLERVYKM
+440 PLEKVYKM

-456 CMSNATFN
+456 CMSCATFN

-514 GKIKDTDL
+514 GKTKDTDL

-592 EKTDVPGVKFECRE
+592 EKTDVPGIKHECRE
-606 YRMVAAEIT
+606 YRLVPEGIIT
-615 HKSVEKMMGAEHKK
+615 HKTVDKMMGAEHKK

-717 SVQGPDDGKCTF
+717 SVQKTAGSKGTSKGTNDKCTF

-747 YTFADLAE
+747 YTYTDLAE

-823 GESTDSSSVR
+823 NESSDSSNVR

-846 GPYVFYKTESA
+846 GPYVFYKTEGA

-884 LLKWLNIKKSK
+884 LLKWLIATHKLKVKIEG

>member
-1 MPPKKRVTSLNYLL
+1 MPPKKRLTSLNYLL
-15 IVESGSKCSKIE
+15 IVESSSKCSKIE
-27 SYLGDRYK
+27 SYLGDRYR
-35 CIACNGHIRSIEGLQ
+35 CIASNGHIRSIEGLQ
-50 SIDVKND
+50 SIDVKKD
-57 YAVTYIVDKEKKA
+57 YAVTYVVDPDKKA
-70 HVDKMRA
+70 HVDKMRVI
-77 TIAEYPKEN
+77 IAEYPKEN

-126 AIIAAVANPATID
+126 AILAAVANPGKID
-139 MNLVKAQQAR
+139 MNLIKAQQAR
-149 QVLDMLVGFRIS
+149 QVLDMIVGFRIS

-182 ALRLVYENELEARN
+182 ALRLVYENELEAR
-196 VNKLLG
+196 KTLAT
-202 SDGSKGPFESGA
+202 GA
-214 VKHRVQASFFDSNLI
+214 VKHRVQASFFESHNIL
-229 FELDKTFSS
+229 FELDRTFSS
-238 YTDVEAFLEASKT
+238 YTEVEAFLEASKT

-287 GAKDAMSCCQTLYQ
+287 GAKDAMACCQSLYQ
-301 LGHITYMRTESRKY
+301 MGHITYMRTESRKY
-315 SPVFTEIATKYI
+315 SPVFTEIAAKYI

-337 ADLQT
+337 AELET
-342 TNEPSGPL
+342 
-350 LQKGQT
+350 
-356 DSDPSSEPSRLVPK
+356 V
-370 GPIESDPE
+370 E
-378 GPSSVR
+378 GS
-384 PSDAHESGSL
+384 ESGSKEPDS

-432 SASDKSSG
+432 TASDKSSG
-440 YLERVYKM
+440 SLERMYKM

-464 CLPLSVSSPNSDSFY
+464 CLPLSVSSPISEGNY

-485 VKFAGFLDAKDAKH
+485 VKFAGFLDAKDKGCKASD
-499 PTVGTTYKDAKHPTV
+499 GCNNLNTTHKGKTKD
-514 GKIKDTDL
+514 IDMS
-522 TKVAASIVLQH
+522 KVAASIVLQH
-533 NVTKGAPIPY
+533 NSTKGAPIPY
-543 NYIETI
+543 NHIETI

-592 EKTDVPGVKFECRE
+592 EKTDVPGVKHECRE
-606 YRMVAAEIT
+606 YCLKNDSIT
-615 HKSVEKMMGAEHKK
+615 HKTVDKMMGAEHKK

-650 FSYNYTNTM
+650 FSYNYTNMM

-664 AVAAGAESW
+664 AVAAGKEQW
-673 HRVCADCDREI
+673 HQVCADCDKEI
-684 GKLIRGIDSLEK
+684 GKLVRALESVGK
-696 RTYKIGDDYILF
+696 RTYKVGDDYVLF

-717 SVQGPDDGKCTF
+717 SVQGPEGTDGKVQRTDGSEGTLDKGTTKGPDTKCTF
-729 KSIKRGVK
+729 KGIRRGVK

-747 YTFADLAE
+747 YTLADLAE

-762 LHPLDG
+762 VIEDG
-768 PKDDVLVTLK
+768 ECLVTLK

-785 LEFGEGDDS
+785 LEFDG
-794 KKISVDKELKA
+794 KRISVDKELKA
-805 LGKTPETVTLADL
+805 LGKTAQTVTLADL

-823 GESTDSSSVR
+823 EESKDSKEPFSNSFR

-846 GPYVFYKTESA
+846 GPYVFYQTTNA
-857 KGTKGTKPKFYDLKK
+857 KGTKPKFYDLKK
-872 FEGDCWTVDRDV
+872 FEGDCWTCDREEMLV
-884 LLKWLNIKKSK
+884 WLKTTHKVKITGI

>member
-1 MPPKKRVTSLNYLL
+1 MPPKKRLTSLNYLL
-15 IVESGSKCSKIE
+15 IVESSSKCSKIE

-35 CIACNGHIRSIEGLQ
+35 CIASNGHIRSIEGLP
-50 SIDVKND
+50 SIDVKRD
-57 YAVTYIVDKEKKA
+57 YAVTYVVDPDKKA
-70 HVDKMRA
+70 HVDKMRVV
-77 TIAEYPKEN
+77 IADYPKEN

-126 AIIAAVANPATID
+126 AIIAAVANPGKID
-139 MNLVKAQQAR
+139 MNLVRAQQAR
-149 QVLDMLVGFRIS
+149 QVLDMIVGFRIS

-182 ALRLVYENELEARN
+182 ALRLVYENELEARKTMLN
-196 VNKLLG
+196 
-202 SDGSKGPFESGA
+202 GA
-214 VKHRVQASFFDSNLI
+214 IKHRVQASFGGCLDNLL
-229 FELDKTFSS
+229 FELDRTFSS
-238 YTDVEAFLEASKT
+238 YEEVEAFLKASQT

-262 VSVRSPPKPF
+262 VSIRSPPKPF

-287 GAKDAMSCCQTLYQ
+287 GAKDAMACCQSLYQ
-301 LGHITYMRTESRKY
+301 MGHITYMRTESRKY
-315 SPVFTEIATKYI
+315 SPVFTEIAAKYI

-337 ADLQT
+337 AEIDEPSRLD
-342 TNEPSGPL
+342 PSGPL
-350 LQKGQT
+350 SQT
-356 DSDPSSEPSRLVPK
+356 ESE
-370 GPIESDPE
+370 
-378 GPSSVR
+378 
-384 PSDAHESGSL
+384 
-394 EPSRLVPKGPIESD
+394 
-408 PEGPLAHEAIR
+408 PLAHEAIR

-427 FAIIS
+427 FTVVGSNMA
-432 SASDKSSG
+432 
-440 YLERVYKM
+440 YLEKVYKM

-464 CLPLSVSSPNSDSFY
+464 CLPLSVSSAISTGNTEGKY

-485 VKFAGFLDAKDAKH
+485 VKFAGFLDAKDKE
-499 PTVGTTYKDAKHPTV
+499 
-514 GKIKDTDL
+514 KIKGKDKEKDMS
-522 TKVAASIVLQH
+522 KVSASIVLQ
-533 NVTKGAPIPY
+533 NSVSKGAPIPY

-592 EKTDVPGVKFECRE
+592 EKTDVAGVKHECHE
-606 YRMVAAEIT
+606 YRMVSEGIIT

-650 FSYNYTNTM
+650 FSYNYTNMM

-673 HRVCADCDREI
+673 HQVCADCDKEI
-684 GKLIRGIDSLEK
+684 GKLIKALDSPGK
-696 RTYKIGDDYILF
+696 RTYKVGDDYILF

-717 SVQGPDDGKCTF
+717 STTLVDGKCTF
-729 KSIKRGVK
+729 KGIKRGVK

-747 YTFADLAE
+747 YTVADLAE

-762 LHPLDG
+762 LLD
-768 PKDDVLVTLK
+768 DILVVLK

-785 LEFGEGDDS
+785 LEVDS
-794 KKISVDKELKA
+794 KKISIDKELKA
-805 LGKTPETVTLADL
+805 MGKTAETVTLADL

-823 GESTDSSSVR
+823 GLSHDLSKDSVR

-846 GPYVFYKTESA
+846 GPYIFYKTVG
-857 KGTKGTKPKFYDLKK
+857 GTKSTKPKFYDLKK
-872 FEGDCWTVDRDV
+872 FEGDCWTCDRDE
-884 LLKWLNIKKSK
+884 LLKYLTNTHKIKVKV

>member
-35 CIACNGHIRSIEGLQ
+35 CIACNGHIRTIEGLQ

-57 YAVTYIVDKEKKA
+57 YAVTYVVDKEKKA
-70 HVDKMRA
+70 HVDKMCSI
-77 TIAEYPKEN
+77 IAEYPKEN
-86 VIIASDH
+86 VIVASDH
-93 DREGEAIAWHLC
+93 DREGEAIAWHIC
-105 EVFDLPVATTRR
+105 EVFNLPVATTRR

-139 MNLVKAQQAR
+139 MNLVRAQQAR

-182 ALRLVYENELEARN
+182 ALRLVYENELEARKTFN
-196 VNKLLG
+196 LQG
-202 SDGSKGPFESGA
+202 SVGSKGPFESGA
-214 VKHRVQASFFDSNLI
+214 VKHRVQALFGGCLDTLI

-238 YTDVEAFLEASKT
+238 YTEVEAFLEASKT

-315 SPVFTEIATKYI
+315 SPVFTEIAAKYI

-337 ADLQT
+337 ADLQSVEGSESKST
-342 TNEPSGPL
+342 T
-350 LQKGQT
+350 K
-356 DSDPSSEPSRLVPK
+356 
-370 GPIESDPE
+370 
-378 GPSSVR
+378 
-384 PSDAHESGSL
+384 SGSKGSKEPDL

-427 FAIIS
+427 FAVIGS
-432 SASDKSSG
+432 NLAQAEK
-440 YLERVYKM
+440 VYKM

-464 CLPLSVSSPNSDSFY
+464 CLPLSVSSANLDAFY

-485 VKFAGFLDAKDAKH
+485 VKFAGFLDAKDAKEKVKG
-499 PTVGTTYKDAKHPTV
+499 TVGTTHKDAKHPTV
-514 GKIKDTDL
+514 GKTKDTDL
-522 TKVAASIVLQH
+522 TVSAASIVLQH

-592 EKTDVPGVKFECRE
+592 EKTDVPGIKHECRE
-606 YRMVAAEIT
+606 YRLSAAEIT
-615 HKSVEKMMGAEHKK
+615 HKSVDKMMGAEHKK

-650 FSYNYTNTM
+650 FSYNYTNMM

-664 AVAAGAESW
+664 LVAAGAESW
-673 HRVCADCDREI
+673 FRVCADCDKEI
-684 GKLIRGIDSLEK
+684 GKLIRGVDSLEK

-717 SVQGPDDGKCTF
+717 SVQRTDNSEGTLVNGKCTF

-747 YTFADLAE
+747 YTYTDLAE

-762 LHPLDG
+762 LHSANG
-768 PKDDVLVTLK
+768 PKDVDDVLVTLK

-785 LEFGEGDDS
+785 LEFGEGGDS

-823 GESTDSSSVR
+823 DESKDSSNVR

-846 GPYVFYKTESA
+846 GPYVFYKTEGA
-857 KGTKGTKPKFYDLKK
+857 KGTKGTKPTKPKFYDLKK

-884 LLKWLNIKKSK
+884 LLKWLIATHKLKVKIEGI

>member
-1 MPPKKRVTSLNYLL
+1 MPPKKRLTSLNYLL
-15 IVESGSKCSKIE
+15 IVESSSKCSKIE

-35 CIACNGHIRSIEGLQ
+35 CIASNGHIRSIEGLP
-50 SIDVKND
+50 SIDVKHD
-57 YAVTYIVDKEKKA
+57 YAVTYVVDPDKKA
-70 HVDKMRA
+70 HVDKMRVI
-77 TIAEYPKEN
+77 IADYPKEN

-126 AIIAAVANPATID
+126 AIVAAVANPGKID
-139 MNLVKAQQAR
+139 MNLVRAQQAR
-149 QVLDMLVGFRIS
+149 QVLDMIVGFRIS

-182 ALRLVYENELEARN
+182 ALRLVYENELEARKTLAN
-196 VNKLLG
+196 
-202 SDGSKGPFESGA
+202 GA
-214 VKHRVQASFFDSNLI
+214 VKHRVQASFMDHNIL

-238 YTDVEAFLEASKT
+238 YEEVEAFLKASQT

-262 VSVRSPPKPF
+262 ISVRSPPKPF

-287 GAKDAMSCCQTLYQ
+287 GAKDAMACCQSLYQ
-301 LGHITYMRTESRKY
+301 MGHITYMRTESRKY
-315 SPVFTEIATKYI
+315 SPVFTEIAAKYI

-337 ADLQT
+337 VELDSNESKTTEEPLPQT
-342 TNEPSGPL
+342 TE
-350 LQKGQT
+350 
-356 DSDPSSEPSRLVPK
+356 E
-370 GPIESDPE
+370 
-378 GPSSVR
+378 
-384 PSDAHESGSL
+384 
-394 EPSRLVPKGPIESD
+394 
-408 PEGPLAHEAIR
+408 PLAHEAIR

-427 FAIIS
+427 FTVVGSNMAH
-432 SASDKSSG
+432 
-440 YLERVYKM
+440 LEKVYKM

-464 CLPLSVSSPNSDSFY
+464 CLPLSVSSAISEGNY

-485 VKFAGFLDAKDAKH
+485 VKFAGFLDAKDK
-499 PTVGTTYKDAKHPTV
+499 VGTTSKDKSKT
-514 GKIKDTDL
+514 KDIDMS
-522 TKVAASIVLQH
+522 KVSASIVLQ
-533 NVTKGAPIPY
+533 NSVSKGAPIPY

-592 EKTDVPGVKFECRE
+592 EKTDVTGVKFECRE
-606 YRMVAAEIT
+606 YRMVPSSEIT

-650 FSYNYTNTM
+650 FSYDYTNMM

-673 HRVCADCDREI
+673 HQVCADCDREI
-684 GKLIRGIDSLEK
+684 GKLIKALDSPGK
-696 RTYKIGDDYILF
+696 RTYKVGDDYILF

-717 SVQGPDDGKCTF
+717 STTLVDGKCTF
-729 KSIKRGVK
+729 KGIKRGVK

-747 YTFADLAE
+747 YAVADLAE

-762 LHPLDG
+762 LHSTNVP
-768 PKDDVLVTLK
+768 VTLK

-785 LEFGEGDDS
+785 LEVDS

-823 GESTDSSSVR
+823 GDLDSSNDNSSVR

-846 GPYVFYKTESA
+846 GPYIFYKTSSPPGCA
-857 KGTKGTKPKFYDLKK
+857 KGTKPKFYDLKK
-872 FEGDCWTVDRDV
+872 FEGDCWTVDRDE
-884 LLKWLNIKKSK
+884 LLKWLKTTHKLKC

>member
-1 MPPKKRVTSLNYLL
+1 
-15 IVESGSKCSKIE
+15 
-27 SYLGDRYK
+27 
-35 CIACNGHIRSIEGLQ
+35 
-50 SIDVKND
+50 
-57 YAVTYIVDKEKKA
+57 
-70 HVDKMRA
+70 
-77 TIAEYPKEN
+77 
-86 VIIASDH
+86 
-93 DREGEAIAWHLC
+93 
-105 EVFDLPVATTRR
+105 
-117 IVFHEITKP
+117 
-126 AIIAAVANPATID
+126 
-139 MNLVKAQQAR
+139 
-149 QVLDMLVGFRIS
+149 
-161 PVLWKHLGSSNSL
+161 
-174 SAGRCQTP
+174 
-182 ALRLVYENELEARN
+182 
-196 VNKLLG
+196 
-202 SDGSKGPFESGA
+202 
-214 VKHRVQASFFDSNLI
+214 
-229 FELDKTFSS
+229 
-238 YTDVEAFLEASKT
+238 
-251 HKHMLEIGKSR
+251 
-262 VSVRSPPKPF
+262 
-272 NTATMLQSAS
+272 
-282 NLFGM
+282 
-287 GAKDAMSCCQTLYQ
+287 MSC
-301 LGHITYMRTESRKY
+301 
-315 SPVFTEIATKYI
+315 
-327 AETWTKEHVN
+327 
-337 ADLQT
+337 
-342 TNEPSGPL
+342 
-350 LQKGQT
+350 
-356 DSDPSSEPSRLVPK
+356 
-370 GPIESDPE
+370 
-378 GPSSVR
+378 
-384 PSDAHESGSL
+384 
-394 EPSRLVPKGPIESD
+394 
-408 PEGPLAHEAIR
+408 
-419 VTNIHMRD
+419 
-427 FAIIS
+427 
-432 SASDKSSG
+432 
-440 YLERVYKM
+440 
-448 IWQNTVQS
+448 
-456 CMSNATFN
+456 ATFN

-514 GKIKDTDL
+514 GKTKDIDL

-592 EKTDVPGVKFECRE
+592 EKTDVQGVKIDCRE
-606 YRMVAAEIT
+606 YRMVAATAAGAEIT

-664 AVAAGAESW
+664 AVAAGAELW

-684 GKLIRGIDSLEK
+684 GKLIRSIDSLEK

-708 FHKNGMLLR
+708 FHKNCMLLR
-717 SVQGPDDGKCTF
+717 SVQGPEGTAGSKGTSKGTNDKCTF

-747 YTFADLAE
+747 YTYTDLAE

-823 GESTDSSSVR
+823 GESSDSSNVR

-872 FEGDCWTVDRDV
+872 FDGDCWTVDRDV

>member
-35 CIACNGHIRSIEGLQ
+35 CIACNGHIRTIEGLQ
-50 SIDVKND
+50 SIDIKND
-57 YAVTYIVDKEKKA
+57 YAVTYVVDKEKKA

-77 TIAEYPKEN
+77 IIAEYPKEN

-93 DREGEAIAWHLC
+93 DREGEAIAWHIC

-214 VKHRVQASFFDSNLI
+214 VKHRVQASFGGCLDTLA

-238 YTDVEAFLEASKT
+238 YTDVETFLEASKT
-251 HKHMLEIGKSR
+251 HKHMLTIGASR
-262 VSVRSPPKPF
+262 VATRSPPKPF

-315 SPVFTEIATKYI
+315 SPVFTEIAAKYI

-342 TNEPSGPL
+342 TNEPSSVRPL
-350 LQKGQT
+350 GAHE
-356 DSDPSSEPSRLVPK
+356 SDPSS
-370 GPIESDPE
+370 
-378 GPSSVR
+378 
-384 PSDAHESGSL
+384 

-427 FAIIS
+427 FTVIGSNLAQ
-432 SASDKSSG
+432 A
-440 YLERVYKM
+440 ERVYKM

-456 CMSNATFN
+456 CMSCATFN
-464 CLPLSVSSPNSDSFY
+464 CLPLSVSSSNSDAFY

-485 VKFAGFLDAKDAKH
+485 VKFAGFLDAKDASH
-499 PTVGTTYKDAKHPTV
+499 PKV
-514 GKIKDTDL
+514 GKTKDTDL

-592 EKTDVPGVKFECRE
+592 EKTDVPGIKHECRE
-606 YRMVAAEIT
+606 YRMVPEGIIT

-717 SVQGPDDGKCTF
+717 SVQKTDSSEGTLVKDKCTF

-747 YTFADLAE
+747 YTYADLAE

-762 LHPLDG
+762 LL
-768 PKDDVLVTLK
+768 DDVLVTLK

-785 LEFGEGDDS
+785 LEFGDGDDS

-823 GESTDSSSVR
+823 GEYDDSSNVR

-846 GPYVFYKTESA
+846 GPYVFYKTASA

-884 LLKWLNIKKSK
+884 LLNWLKMTHKLKC

>member
-1 MPPKKRVTSLNYLL
+1 MPPKKRLTSLNYLL

-57 YAVTYIVDKEKKA
+57 YAVTYVVDKEKKA
-70 HVDKMRA
+70 HVDKMHA
-77 TIAEYPKEN
+77 IIAEYPKEN

-93 DREGEAIAWHLC
+93 DREGEAIAWHIC

-202 SDGSKGPFESGA
+202 SDGSKGPLSA
-214 VKHRVQASFFDSNLI
+214 VKNRVQASFGGCLDTLI

-238 YTDVEAFLEASKT
+238 YKEVEAFLEASKT

-315 SPVFTEIATKYI
+315 SPVFTEIAAKYI

-342 TNEPSGPL
+342 TDENGP
-350 LQKGQT
+350 T
-356 DSDPSSEPSRLVPK
+356 
-370 GPIESDPE
+370 
-378 GPSSVR
+378 
-384 PSDAHESGSL
+384 ESGSKGSKEPDL
-394 EPSRLVPKGPIESD
+394 EPSRLVPSAIAGPIESGSS
-408 PEGPLAHEAIR
+408 EPLAHEAIR
-419 VTNIHMRD
+419 VTNIYMRD
-427 FAIIS
+427 FAVIS

-440 YLERVYKM
+440 YLEKVYKM

-464 CLPLSVSSPNSDSFY
+464 CLPLSVSSANLDAFY

-485 VKFAGFLDAKDAKH
+485 VKFAGFLDAKEKVKG
-499 PTVGTTYKDAKHPTV
+499 TVCTTHKDAKHPTV
-514 GKIKDTDL
+514 GKTKDTDL
-522 TKVAASIVLQH
+522 TVSASSIVLQH
-533 NVTKGAPIPY
+533 NSTKGAPIPY

-592 EKTDVPGVKFECRE
+592 EKTDVPGIKHECRE
-606 YRMVAAEIT
+606 YRLVPEGIIT
-615 HKSVEKMMGAEHKK
+615 HKTVDKMMGAEHKK

-650 FSYNYTNTM
+650 FSYNYTNIM

-664 AVAAGAESW
+664 LVAAGAESW
-673 HRVCADCDREI
+673 HQVCADCDKEI
-684 GKLIRGIDSLEK
+684 GKLIRGVDSLEK

-717 SVQGPDDGKCTF
+717 SIASVDGKCTF

-762 LHPLDG
+762 LHSL
-768 PKDDVLVTLK
+768 DVLVTLK

-785 LEFGEGDDS
+785 LEFGEGDAS

-823 GESTDSSSVR
+823 DESKDSSNIRV
-833 ILTPEI
+833 LTPEI

-846 GPYVFYKTESA
+846 GPYVFYKTEGT
-857 KGTKGTKPKFYDLKK
+857 KGTKSTKPKFYDLKK